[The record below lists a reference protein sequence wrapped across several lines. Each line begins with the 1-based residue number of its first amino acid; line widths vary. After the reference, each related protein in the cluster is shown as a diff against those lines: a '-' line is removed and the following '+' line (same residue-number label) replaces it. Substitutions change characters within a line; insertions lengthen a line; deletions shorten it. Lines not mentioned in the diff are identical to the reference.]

1 MEEYDKDNV
10 MIVCQKDDLEDYLK
24 NFDNMLLQKQL
35 THKKAWMNSMHY
47 LTWRTTPTL
56 FLVERHLYR
65 FLVEPIL
72 DFNQN
77 PSYKSGK
84 HIK

>member
-35 THKKAWMNSMHY
+35 THKKAW
-47 LTWRTTPTL
+47 
-56 FLVERHLYR
+56 
-65 FLVEPIL
+65 
-72 DFNQN
+72 
-77 PSYKSGK
+77 
-84 HIK
+84 